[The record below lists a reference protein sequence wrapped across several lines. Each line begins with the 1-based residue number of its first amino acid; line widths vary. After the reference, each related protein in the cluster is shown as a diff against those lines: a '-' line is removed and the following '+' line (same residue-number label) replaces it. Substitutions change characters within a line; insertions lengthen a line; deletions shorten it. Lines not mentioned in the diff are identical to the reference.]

1 MAAWGLV
8 FIRFIYWRSSGLFR
22 RDLWLGGADY
32 DRSGDEGCFVAGLVS
47 LSRLSRLKNC
57 TGWDKN
63 WIYPHGS
70 TGICNRHYVSI
81 DQPQGLCGQYH
92 AVQQF

>member
-1 MAAWGLV
+1 MDSFALAVLLLTITPGPAVLTLAGSVRRLDGGMGFV
-8 FIRFIYWRSSGLFR
+8 FIWFIYWRSSGLLR

-32 DRSGDEGCFVAGLVS
+32 DRSGDGVVFIAGLVS

-63 WIYPHGS
+63 
-70 TGICNRHYVSI
+70 
-81 DQPQGLCGQYH
+81 
-92 AVQQF
+92 